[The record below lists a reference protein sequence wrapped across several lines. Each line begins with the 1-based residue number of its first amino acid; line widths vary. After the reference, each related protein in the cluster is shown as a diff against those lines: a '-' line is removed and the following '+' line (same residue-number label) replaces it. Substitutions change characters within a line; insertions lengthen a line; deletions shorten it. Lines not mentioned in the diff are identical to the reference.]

1 MERIFTYIAAL
12 FTRLLF
18 CLHAIAMIYW
28 LVTLKQD
35 RMYFLFLLLLVA
47 LLVETIITVGFRKGH
62 EYSWFCPS
70 MFLYLM
76 TMIPCDWIAKI
87 EVLDCVA
94 SSNDASSTCITAVNE
109 TEEIFQFL
117 QGINITDDERLLYT
131 MEQALVLIL
140 VIGRWLLPKGG
151 ISRDQLSQLLLI
163 YIGTAADIMEFTEI
177 IKEDDIRKTNPKM
190 LQNHHFV
197 NAVILFWSVSL
208 FQFPLTIYA
217 MERSA
222 QRLEKEKAEL
232 EERLRKVKEEKDFR
246 RRRNQV
252 APSPALYIYKKD
264 QSREYKEKEEIR
276 VGYIQTKS
284 GLEIKPVMTSVTSMD
299 EEEAAT
305 HASRGRCN
313 RCWKRFTQGV
323 DNFAG
328 KMKDY
333 TELVSLLIPMLMQD
347 GPFLVI
353 RLIVIAYYQ
362 IYHDTLYF
370 LTVKNALVVMLQVY
384 RIFVLYYKPP
394 EEDIDDFFPDSDG
407 SHRLNNVQTAIKSV
421 QHTRLA
427 LSLVSRLQQ
436 QAKWRRKRSLN
447 SGRFKIKRPSHDPK
461 DTDSKKDD
469 MP

>member
-1 MERIFTYIAAL
+1 
-12 FTRLLF
+12 
-18 CLHAIAMIYW
+18 
-28 LVTLKQD
+28 
-35 RMYFLFLLLLVA
+35 
-47 LLVETIITVGFRKGH
+47 
-62 EYSWFCPS
+62 
-70 MFLYLM
+70 
-76 TMIPCDWIAKI
+76 
-87 EVLDCVA
+87 
-94 SSNDASSTCITAVNE
+94 
-109 TEEIFQFL
+109 
-117 QGINITDDERLLYT
+117 

-140 VIGRWLLPKGG
+140 VIGRWLLPKGD

-217 MERSA
+217 MERTA

-232 EERLRKVKEEKDFR
+232 EEKLKKVKEEKDLR

-252 APSPALYIYKKD
+252 APSPALYAYKKN
-264 QSREYKEKEEIR
+264 QSHENKEKDEIR
-276 VGYIQTKS
+276 VRYIQTKF

-299 EEEAAT
+299 VEEAAT
-305 HASRGRCN
+305 HSPRGRCN
-313 RCWKRFTQGV
+313 RCWHKFTKAA
-323 DNFAG
+323 DNFAA
-328 KMKDY
+328 KMQDY

-362 IYHDTLYF
+362 VYHDTLYF

-394 EEDIDDFFPDSDG
+394 EEDIDEFFPDSDA
-407 SHRLNNVQTAIKSV
+407 SHRLYNVQTAIKSV

-427 LSLVSRLQQ
+427 IGLVSRLQR
-436 QAKWRRKRSLN
+436 QAKWRRKASRT
-447 SGRFKIKRPSHDPK
+447 SGRFKMRRPTQDHQDE
-461 DTDSKKDD
+461 DSKKDD

>member
-12 FTRLLF
+12 FTRLMF
-18 CLHAIAMIYW
+18 SVHAIAMIYW
-28 LVTLKQD
+28 LVTLKRD
-35 RMYFLFLLLLVA
+35 ESYFLFLLLLVA

-76 TMIPCDWIAKI
+76 TMIPCDWIAKKQ
-87 EVLDCVA
+87 VLDCVA
-94 SSNDASSTCITAVNE
+94 SSTDGSSACRTTVNE
-109 TEEIFQFL
+109 TTQIFQFL
-117 QGINITDDERLLYT
+117 RGVNITDDERLLYT

-177 IKEDDIRKTNPKM
+177 IKEDDIRRTNPKM

-217 MERSA
+217 MERNA

-232 EERLRKVKEEKDFR
+232 EEQLRKIKEEKDVR

-252 APSPALYIYKKD
+252 APSPALYTYKKSHSQDSKAHD
-264 QSREYKEKEEIR
+264 QIR
-276 VGYIQTKS
+276 VRYIQTKS
-284 GLEIKPVMTSVTSMD
+284 GLEIKPEMTSFTSMD

-305 HASRGRCN
+305 THAPQGKCT
-313 RCWKRFTQGV
+313 RCWHKFHKAL
-323 DNFAG
+323 DNFAM
-328 KMKDY
+328 KMQDY

-347 GPFLVI
+347 GPFLII
-353 RLIVIAYYQ
+353 RLIVIAYYKV
-362 IYHDTLYF
+362 YHDTLYF
-370 LTVKNALVVMLQVY
+370 
-384 RIFVLYYKPP
+384 
-394 EEDIDDFFPDSDG
+394 
-407 SHRLNNVQTAIKSV
+407 
-421 QHTRLA
+421 
-427 LSLVSRLQQ
+427 
-436 QAKWRRKRSLN
+436 
-447 SGRFKIKRPSHDPK
+447 
-461 DTDSKKDD
+461 
-469 MP
+469 

>member
-1 MERIFTYIAAL
+1 M
-12 FTRLLF
+12 
-18 CLHAIAMIYW
+18 
-28 LVTLKQD
+28 
-35 RMYFLFLLLLVA
+35 
-47 LLVETIITVGFRKGH
+47 
-62 EYSWFCPS
+62 
-70 MFLYLM
+70 
-76 TMIPCDWIAKI
+76 
-87 EVLDCVA
+87 
-94 SSNDASSTCITAVNE
+94 
-109 TEEIFQFL
+109 
-117 QGINITDDERLLYT
+117 
-131 MEQALVLIL
+131 
-140 VIGRWLLPKGG
+140 
-151 ISRDQLSQLLLI
+151 
-163 YIGTAADIMEFTEI
+163 
-177 IKEDDIRKTNPKM
+177 
-190 LQNHHFV
+190 
-197 NAVILFWSVSL
+197 
-208 FQFPLTIYA
+208 
-217 MERSA
+217 
-222 QRLEKEKAEL
+222 
-232 EERLRKVKEEKDFR
+232 
-246 RRRNQV
+246 

-276 VGYIQTKS
+276 VRYIQTKS

-447 SGRFKIKRPSHDPK
+447 SGRFKVKRPSHDPK

-469 MP
+469 LA

>member
-1 MERIFTYIAAL
+1 
-12 FTRLLF
+12 
-18 CLHAIAMIYW
+18 
-28 LVTLKQD
+28 
-35 RMYFLFLLLLVA
+35 
-47 LLVETIITVGFRKGH
+47 
-62 EYSWFCPS
+62 
-70 MFLYLM
+70 
-76 TMIPCDWIAKI
+76 
-87 EVLDCVA
+87 
-94 SSNDASSTCITAVNE
+94 
-109 TEEIFQFL
+109 
-117 QGINITDDERLLYT
+117 

-151 ISRDQLSQLLLI
+151 ITRDQLSQLLLI

-190 LQNHHFV
+190 LQNNHFV

-217 MERSA
+217 MERTA
-222 QRLEKEKAEL
+222 QRLEKEKAQL
-232 EERLRKVKEEKDFR
+232 EEQLKKVKEEKDTR

-252 APSPALYIYKKD
+252 APSPALYTYKKNRSQD
-264 QSREYKEKEEIR
+264 DNEREEIR
-276 VGYIQTKS
+276 VRYIQTKF
-284 GLEIKPVMTSVTSMD
+284 GLEIKPEMTSVTSTD
-299 EEEAAT
+299 EEEATAQVPHGKCT
-305 HASRGRCN
+305 
-313 RCWKRFTQGV
+313 RCWHRFTKAV
-323 DNFAG
+323 DDLG
-328 KMKDY
+328 TKMKDY

-394 EEDIDDFFPDSDG
+394 EEDVDDFFPENDA

-427 LSLVSRLQQ
+427 IRLVSRLQR
-436 QAKWRRKRSLN
+436 QAKWRRV
-447 SGRFKIKRPSHDPK
+447 RFKRRSTHTQNNETED
-461 DTDSKKDD
+461 DSKRDIPD
-469 MP
+469 V

>member
-1 MERIFTYIAAL
+1 
-12 FTRLLF
+12 
-18 CLHAIAMIYW
+18 
-28 LVTLKQD
+28 
-35 RMYFLFLLLLVA
+35 
-47 LLVETIITVGFRKGH
+47 
-62 EYSWFCPS
+62 
-70 MFLYLM
+70 
-76 TMIPCDWIAKI
+76 
-87 EVLDCVA
+87 
-94 SSNDASSTCITAVNE
+94 
-109 TEEIFQFL
+109 
-117 QGINITDDERLLYT
+117 

-276 VGYIQTKS
+276 VRYIQTKS

-299 EEEAAT
+299 EE
-305 HASRGRCN
+305 
-313 RCWKRFTQGV
+313 
-323 DNFAG
+323 
-328 KMKDY
+328 
-333 TELVSLLIPMLMQD
+333 
-347 GPFLVI
+347 
-353 RLIVIAYYQ
+353 
-362 IYHDTLYF
+362 
-370 LTVKNALVVMLQVY
+370 
-384 RIFVLYYKPP
+384 
-394 EEDIDDFFPDSDG
+394 
-407 SHRLNNVQTAIKSV
+407 
-421 QHTRLA
+421 
-427 LSLVSRLQQ
+427 
-436 QAKWRRKRSLN
+436 
-447 SGRFKIKRPSHDPK
+447 
-461 DTDSKKDD
+461 
-469 MP
+469 